1 MGLGHTKGRR
11 RRGSRRLLASLA
23 GTSALATMVG
33 LGFASPAMAAT
44 APLAPARDGA
54 ANGGAVIVVLKAQ
67 HPDLNM
73 RTQAAALK
81 SVTEADQAP
90 VVAAIKADGGTN
102 LVQVPE
108 PSEVAA
114 TLSAAAVA
122 SLQANPAVAQII
134 PDPQIHVQ
142 PTDSLSPPPQA
153 TQPTGRPSSRG
164 ASCPSNPNPNKPL
177 QEGEAD
183 TNIHASNGTPGAPDE
198 GNTIATGKGV
208 IIANDGA
215 NNLAGN
221 PNFIRADGTPVVLNA
236 PNPTADHS
244 NDEDYGD
251 ASSMVAQG
259 TVVYQYAKALPNATV
274 PIPANCTFI
283 IRGDA
288 PDASLVD
295 LTGID
300 TPVLSTSQVMAGI
313 DATVMTTHADVISES
328 FGGGASVRQAN
339 DAAVAAGVTVVVSSG
354 DSGPQGTFNIQSD
367 DPAVIGAAG
376 TDSLR
381 LIAMDDGY
389 SKFLSNNMSALS
401 SGGTAPTDK
410 LVDLAAPSWYG
421 TEAACADGI
430 GGCPPDYPV
439 ESMRGT
445 SESAPLISGAAAD
458 VIQAYRDSHN
468 GASPTPAQVKDIL
481 TSTATDIDA
490 PADLQGAGLL
500 NVYAAVRAAQAMPGS
515 TLQHGN
521 GSSSLVASPS
531 QLDLQGNGGSVT
543 SQQVSLVNTSS
554 HPMTVRGT
562 YRQTGKEFQIGQ
574 TVTEAVSAPDP
585 SLPVPHEGATAA
597 KTIHFTVPRNIGN
610 LDLDMIWPDPTNSNR
625 LYYQVFNPEG
635 ALVQESYDD
644 GTLPTA
650 TRAGTIPNIQHVG
663 VSDPQA
669 GTWTAKILWGGVD
682 QDLALAQ
689 PTPGTF
695 TGSLTFKVSG
705 QDFVTASASKPLTIK
720 AHSSATVPLK
730 VTFPATPGDHPES
743 VQFIS
748 GSTTLT
754 SFPIARRTLIPSNGG
769 AFQDLITASV
779 GRGMGQ
785 LNAFKINVPAGL
797 SQLAVNFHAPDA
809 SADNVITYT
818 LTGPNGTVVQRVST
832 PNTTGTD
839 PGAATLTAT
848 APPAGLY
855 EIDVQMGAA
864 MSGKEFTQLVQGTVT
879 ETGLSGP

>member
-1 MGLGHTKGRR
+1 MDLQRTKGRR
-11 RRGSRRLLASLA
+11 ARRLLVSVAGASA
-23 GTSALATMVG
+23 MATMVAMT
-33 LGFASPAMAAT
+33 FASSAMAT
-44 APLAPARDGA
+44 PSGGPPAPAVDGA

-67 HPDLNM
+67 HPVMSM
-73 RTQAAALK
+73 RVQAAALR
-81 SVTEADQAP
+81 SATAADQAP

-122 SLQANPAVAQII
+122 SLKANPAVAQII
-134 PDPQIHVQ
+134 PDPQVQMQPSDSLAQPPAAAQ
-142 PTDSLSPPPQA
+142 PTA
-153 TQPTGRPSSRG
+153 RPARG
-164 ASCPSNPNPNKPL
+164 ASCPFNPDPGKPL
-177 QEGEAD
+177 QEGEANI
-183 TNIHASNGTPGAPDE
+183 NIHASNGTPGAAGE

-259 TVVYQYAKALPNATV
+259 TAVYEYAKALPASTL
-274 PIPANCTFI
+274 PIPADCTFI

-300 TPVLSTSQVMAGI
+300 TPILSTAQVVAGI

-328 FGGGASVRQAN
+328 FGGGASVRAAN
-339 DAAVAAGVTVVVSSG
+339 DAAVAAGVTVVVSAG
-354 DSGPQGTFNIQSD
+354 DSGSQGTFDIQSD

-381 LIAMDDGY
+381 LIATDDGY
-389 SKFLSNNMSALS
+389 SKFVSNNISALS
-401 SGGTAPTDK
+401 SGGTAPTNK
-410 LVDLAAPSWYG
+410 LVDLAAPSFYG
-421 TEAACADGI
+421 SEAACAEGV
-430 GGCPPDYPV
+430 GGCPTGNPT

-445 SESAPLISGAAAD
+445 SESAPLIAGAAAD
-458 VIQAYRDSHN
+458 VIQAYRDTHR

-481 TSTATDIDA
+481 TSTATDIQA
-490 PADLQGAGLL
+490 PADQQGTGLL
-500 NVYAAVRAAQAMPGS
+500 NVYAAVRAAQVMPGS
-515 TLQHGN
+515 AMQHSN
-521 GSSSLVASPS
+521 GSDSLVAAPS
-531 QLDLQGNGGSVT
+531 QLDLQGSGGSAT
-543 SQQVSLVNTSS
+543 SQQVSLYNTSG
-554 HPMTVRGT
+554 HPVTVKGA
-562 YRQTGKEFQIGQ
+562 YRQIGREFQIGQ

-585 SLPVPHEGATAA
+585 TLPVPHEGATAA
-597 KTIHFTVPRNIGN
+597 KTVQFTVPKHLGL
-610 LDLDMIWPDPTNSNR
+610 LDLDMIWPDATNSNR
-625 LYYQVFNPEG
+625 LYYQVFNPQG

-650 TRAGTIPNIQHVG
+650 TRAGTIPNSQHVE
-663 VSDPQA
+663 VSDPQP
-669 GTWTAKILWGGVD
+669 GKWTAKILWGGVD

-689 PTPGTF
+689 PAPGTF
-695 TGSLTFKVSG
+695 TGNLSFKVSG
-705 QDFVTASASKPLTIK
+705 QDWATSPASKPVTIK
-720 AHSSATVPLK
+720 AHSSATVPLA
-730 VTFPATPGDHPES
+730 VTFPAAPGDHPES
-743 VQFIS
+743 VQFTS
-748 GSTTLT
+748 GHTTLT
-754 SFPIARRTLIPSNGG
+754 SFPVARRTLIPSGGG
-769 AFQDLITASV
+769 AFQDLITSSV
-779 GRGMGQ
+779 GRGFGQ
-785 LNAFKINVPAGL
+785 LNAFKISIPGGL
-797 SQLAVNFHAPDA
+797 STLTVNFQAPDA

-818 LTGPNGTVVQRVST
+818 LAAPDGTVLQRVTT
-832 PNTTGTD
+832 PNSTGTD
-839 PGAATLTAT
+839 PGAAILTAT
-848 APPAGLY
+848 APAAGLY

-879 ETGLSGP
+879 ETGS

>member
-1 MGLGHTKGRR
+1 VHQSDDKPGRR
-11 RRGSRRLLASLA
+11 PVSRRLLASLA
-23 GTSALATMVG
+23 GTSALALMGG
-33 LGFASPAMAAT
+33 LSLASPAMAAA
-44 APLAPARDGA
+44 APLAPAQDGA
-54 ANGGAVIVVLKAQ
+54 ASGGAVIVVLKAQ
-67 HPDLNM
+67 HPELNM
-73 RTQAAALK
+73 RTQSAALK
-81 SVTEADQAP
+81 SATEADQAP
-90 VVAAIKADGGTN
+90 VVAAIKAAGGTN

-114 TLSAAAVA
+114 TIPAAAVA
-122 SLQANPAVAQII
+122 SLQANPAVARII
-134 PDPQIHVQ
+134 SDPQVQ
-142 PTDSLSPPPQA
+142 VVPSNPLSQPPVA
-153 TQPTGRPSSRG
+153 AQPAARASSG
-164 ASCPSNPNPNKPL
+164 TNCPSNPNPGKPL
-177 QEGEAD
+177 QEGEAL
-183 TNIHASNGTPGAPDE
+183 TNIHASNGIPGAPDE
-198 GNTIATGKGV
+198 GNTVATGKGV

-236 PNPTADHS
+236 PDPTADHS

-259 TVVYQYAKALPNATV
+259 TVVYQYSKALPASTL
-274 PIPANCTFI
+274 PIPANCTFV

-300 TPVLSTSQVMAGI
+300 TPILSTAQVAAGI

-328 FGGGASVRQAN
+328 FGGGTAIRQAN

-354 DSGPQGTFNIQSD
+354 DSGPQGTFDIQSD

-376 TDSLR
+376 TDSFR

-389 SKFLSNNMSALS
+389 TKFVSNQMSALS
-401 SGGTAPTDK
+401 SGGPAPTNK

-421 TEAACADGI
+421 SEAACADGI
-430 GGCPPDYPV
+430 GGCPPNYPV

-458 VIQAYRDSHN
+458 VIQAYRDTHN

-481 TSTATDIDA
+481 TSTATDINA
-490 PADLQGAGLL
+490 PADLEGAGLL
-500 NVYAAVRAAQAMPGS
+500 NVYAAVRAAQVMPGS
-515 TLQHGN
+515 TLHRGN
-521 GSSSLVASPS
+521 SSSALVASPS

-543 SQQVSLVNTSS
+543 SQNVSLYNTSS
-554 HPMTVRGT
+554 HPVTVKGS
-562 YRQTGKEFQIGQ
+562 YRQIGQEFQIGR

-597 KTIHFTVPRNIGN
+597 STIHFTVPKNLGQ

-625 LYYQVFNPEG
+625 LYYQVFNPQG

-650 TRAGTIPNIQHVG
+650 TRAGTIPNHQHVG
-663 VSDPQA
+663 VSSPQA
-669 GTWTAKILWGGVD
+669 GRWTAKILWGGVD

-689 PTPGTF
+689 PAPGTF
-695 TGSLTFKVSG
+695 TGNLSFKVSG
-705 QDFVTASASKPLTIK
+705 QNWVTSPASKPVTIK
-720 AHSSATVPLK
+720 AHSTATVPLN
-730 VTFPATPGDHPES
+730 VTFPAAPGDHPES
-743 VQFIS
+743 VQFTS
-748 GSTTLT
+748 GNTTLT
-754 SFPIARRTLIPSNGG
+754 SFPVERRTLIPSNGG

-785 LNAFKINVPAGL
+785 LNTFKINVPAGL
-797 SQLAVNFHAPDA
+797 SQLMVTFHAPDA
-809 SADNVITYT
+809 STDNVITYT
-818 LTGPNGTVVQRVST
+818 LTAPDGTVVQRAST
-832 PNTTGTD
+832 PNTTGPD
-839 PGAATLTAT
+839 PGTQTLTAT
-848 APPAGLY
+848 TPAAGLY

-864 MSGKEFTQLVQGTVT
+864 MSGNEFTQLVQGNVT
-879 ETGLSGP
+879 ETGSG

>member
-1 MGLGHTKGRR
+1 
-11 RRGSRRLLASLA
+11 LLASLA
-23 GTSALATMVG
+23 GTSALATMAG
-33 LGFASPAMAAT
+33 LGFVSPATAAT
-44 APLAPARDGA
+44 APLAPAQGGA

-81 SVTEADQAP
+81 SATEADQAP
-90 VVAAIKADGGTN
+90 VVAAIKADGGKN

-134 PDPQIHVQ
+134 ADPQIHVL
-142 PTDSLSPPPQA
+142 PPGSLSQPPA
-153 TQPTGRPSSRG
+153 TRPAARPSSRG

-183 TNIHASNGTPGAPDE
+183 INIHASNGTPGAPDE

-236 PNPTADHS
+236 PSPTADHS

-259 TVVYQYAKALPNATV
+259 TVVYQYAKALPNSTL

-376 TDSLR
+376 TDSFR

-389 SKFLSNNMSALS
+389 SKFVSNNMSALS
-401 SGGTAPTDK
+401 SGGTAPTNK

-458 VIQAYRDSHN
+458 VIQAYRDSHS

-500 NVYAAVRAAQAMPGS
+500 NVYAAVRAAQVMPGS
-515 TLQHGN
+515 TLRHGN
-521 GSSSLVASPS
+521 GSSSLVANPS

-543 SQQVSLVNTSS
+543 SQQVSLFNTSS
-554 HPMTVRGT
+554 HPVTVRGT

-585 SLPVPHEGATAA
+585 SLPVPHEGASAA

-669 GTWTAKILWGGVD
+669 GRWTAKILWGGVD

-695 TGSLTFKVSG
+695 TGNLTFKVSG
-705 QDFVTASASKPLTIK
+705 QDYVTTSASKPVTIK

-743 VQFIS
+743 VQFTS
-748 GSTTLT
+748 GNTTLT
-754 SFPIARRTLIPSNGG
+754 SFPIARRTVIPSTGG
-769 AFQDLITASV
+769 SFQDLITASV

-797 SQLAVNFHAPDA
+797 SQLAVNFHAPDT

-818 LTGPNGTVVQRVST
+818 LTGPDGTVVQRVST

-839 PGAATLTAT
+839 PGAATLTAA
-848 APPAGLY
+848 APAAGLY

-879 ETGLSGP
+879 ETGPNGP

>member
-11 RRGSRRLLASLA
+11 RRGSSRLLASLA
-23 GTSALATMVG
+23 GTSALAMMAG
-33 LGFASPAMAAT
+33 PGFASPAMAAT
-44 APLAPARDGA
+44 APLAPAQDGA

-67 HPDLNM
+67 HRDLNM

-81 SVTEADQAP
+81 SATEADQAP
-90 VVAAIKADGGTN
+90 VVAAIKAAGGTN

-142 PTDSLSPPPQA
+142 PTDSLSQPPPA
-153 TQPTGRPSSRG
+153 TLPSGRPSSRG
-164 ASCPSNPNPNKPL
+164 TSCPSNPNPNKPL

-183 TNIHASNGTPGAPDE
+183 INIHASNGTPGAPGE

-215 NNLAGN
+215 DNLAGN

-259 TVVYQYAKALPNATV
+259 TVVYQYAKALPNSTL

-376 TDSLR
+376 TDSFR

-389 SKFLSNNMSALS
+389 GKFVSNNMSALS
-401 SGGTAPTDK
+401 SGGTAPTNK

-421 TEAACADGI
+421 TEAACADGV

-500 NVYAAVRAAQAMPGS
+500 NVYAAVRAAQVMPGS

-521 GSSSLVASPS
+521 GSSSLVADPS
-531 QLDLQGNGGSVT
+531 QLDLQGIGGSVT
-543 SQQVSLVNTSS
+543 SQQVSLFNASS
-554 HPMTVRGT
+554 HPVTVRGT
-562 YRQTGKEFQIGQ
+562 YRQTGKESQIGQ

-597 KTIHFTVPRNIGN
+597 KTIHFTVPRNIDN

-650 TRAGTIPNIQHVG
+650 TRAGTIPDIQHVG
-663 VSDPQA
+663 VSDPQP

-705 QDFVTASASKPLTIK
+705 QDFVTAPASKPVTIK
-720 AHSSATVPLK
+720 AHSSATVPLT

-743 VQFIS
+743 VQFTS

-754 SFPIARRTLIPSNGG
+754 SFPIARRTLIPSDGG

-785 LNAFKINVPAGL
+785 LNAFKVNVQAGL

-818 LTGPNGTVVQRVST
+818 LIGPSGTVVQRVST
-832 PNTTGTD
+832 PNATGTD

-848 APPAGLY
+848 APAAGLY

-879 ETGLSGP
+879 ETGPSGP

>member
-1 MGLGHTKGRR
+1 MDLQRAKGQRHRR
-11 RRGSRRLLASLA
+11 ARRLLVSVAGASA
-23 GTSALATMVG
+23 MATMVAMT
-33 LGFASPAMAAT
+33 FASSAMAT
-44 APLAPARDGA
+44 PTSGPSAPAVDGA

-67 HPDLNM
+67 HTDMNM
-73 RTQAAALK
+73 RTQAAALR
-81 SVTEADQAP
+81 SATAADQAP

-102 LVQVPE
+102 LVQVSE

-122 SLQANPAVAQII
+122 SLEADSAVAQII
-134 PDPQIHVQ
+134 PDPQVQ
-142 PTDSLSPPPQA
+142 MQPSGSLAQPPA
-153 TQPTGRPSSRG
+153 AAQPAARPAKG
-164 ASCPSNPNPNKPL
+164 ASCPFNPDPGKPL
-177 QEGEAD
+177 QEGEANID
-183 TNIHASNGTPGAPDE
+183 IHASNGTPGAPGE
-198 GNTIATGKGV
+198 GNSIATGKGV

-215 NNLAGN
+215 NELAGN

-236 PNPTADHS
+236 PDPTADHS

-259 TVVYQYAKALPNATV
+259 TVVYEYAKALPASTL

-300 TPVLSTSQVMAGI
+300 TPILSTAQVVAGI

-328 FGGGASVRQAN
+328 FSGGASVRAAN
-339 DAAVAAGVTVVVSSG
+339 DAAVAAGVTVVVSAG
-354 DSGPQGTFNIQSD
+354 DSGSQGTFDIQSD

-381 LIAMDDGY
+381 LVATDDGY
-389 SKFLSNNMSALS
+389 SKFVSNNISALS

-421 TEAACADGI
+421 GEAACAEGV
-430 GGCPPDYPV
+430 GGCPTGNPT

-445 SESAPLISGAAAD
+445 SESAPLIAGAAAD
-458 VIQAYRDSHN
+458 VIQAYRDTHS

-481 TSTATDIDA
+481 TSTATDIQA
-490 PADLQGAGLL
+490 PADQQGAGLL
-500 NVYAAVRAAQAMPGS
+500 NVYAAVRAAQMMPGS
-515 TLQHGN
+515 TMQHSN
-521 GSSSLVASPS
+521 GSDSLVAAPS
-531 QLDLQGNGGSVT
+531 QLDLQGNGGSAT
-543 SQQVSLVNTSS
+543 SQQVSLYNTSGHS
-554 HPMTVRGT
+554 VTVRGT
-562 YRQTGKEFQIGQ
+562 YRQIGSEFQIGQ

-597 KTIHFTVPRNIGN
+597 KTVQFTVPKNLGR

-625 LYYQVFNPEG
+625 LYYQVFNPQG

-650 TRAGTIPNIQHVG
+650 TRAGTIPNSQHVE
-663 VSDPQA
+663 VSDPQP
-669 GTWTAKILWGGVD
+669 GKWTAKILWGGVD

-689 PTPGTF
+689 PAPGTF
-695 TGSLTFKVSG
+695 TGNLSFKVSG
-705 QDFVTASASKPLTIK
+705 QDWATSPASKPVTIK
-720 AHSSATVPLK
+720 AHSSATVPLT
-730 VTFPATPGDHPES
+730 VTFPAAPGDHPES
-743 VQFIS
+743 VQFTS
-748 GSTTLT
+748 GHTTLT
-754 SFPIARRTLIPSNGG
+754 SFPVARRTLIPTGGG
-769 AFQDLITASV
+769 AFQDLITSSV
-779 GRGMGQ
+779 GRGFGQ
-785 LNAFKINVPAGL
+785 LNAFKINVPGGL
-797 SQLAVNFHAPDA
+797 STLTVNFQAPDA

-818 LTGPNGTVVQRVST
+818 LTAPDGTVLQRVTT
-832 PNTTGTD
+832 PNSTGTD
-839 PGAATLTAT
+839 PGAAVLTAT
-848 APPAGLY
+848 APAAGLY

-879 ETGLSGP
+879 ETGS